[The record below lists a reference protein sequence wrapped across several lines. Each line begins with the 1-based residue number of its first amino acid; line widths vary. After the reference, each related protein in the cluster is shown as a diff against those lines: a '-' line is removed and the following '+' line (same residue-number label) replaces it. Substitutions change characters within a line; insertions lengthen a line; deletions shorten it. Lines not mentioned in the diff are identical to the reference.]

1 MMWILTIFPPLGEP
15 IEYHLKPGKTL
26 IGRNL
31 DNDIVLTDISASRVH
46 AELLCEGDEDVITI
60 RDLGST
66 NGTWVNRHRLDGPS
80 PLGVGDQ
87 IRIGGL
93 VASIYQRSQQF
104 PVLPDTQPL
113 TRDLLLE
120 SVDQHAILLHEVAKR
135 LNTVLDLDMALAE
148 VSELVRTALRAAKC
162 EVILAERFAQ
172 LPELGFPT
180 YLANQAIE
188 QRSIVS
194 VADVPNQAPSH
205 SAHLLRLRS
214 ALCMPL
220 MRGNDVIALLYVY
233 KTDPEAKPFDQHDV
247 LLAVAIGHQ
256 AALTIERMRLLNL
269 SMRDPLTNLYN
280 RRYLEEALER
290 EGQLATRRDTVVGI
304 IMLDLDHFKDFNDT
318 FGHDAGDMLLRE
330 LAKLLSSR
338 LRGSDIACRYGGE
351 EFVLLLPDAPLEE
364 VQRLAEEMR
373 HKARGLSFVHEGK
386 TLGMITFSS
395 GVAVF
400 PDHGLTMA
408 AVLRAADAALYQAKQ
423 NGRDRVCQARRA
435 EKPA

>member
-1 MMWILTIFPPLGEP
+1 
-15 IEYHLKPGKTL
+15 
-26 IGRNL
+26 
-31 DNDIVLTDISASRVH
+31 
-46 AELLCEGDEDVITI
+46 
-60 RDLGST
+60 
-66 NGTWVNRHRLDGPS
+66 
-80 PLGVGDQ
+80 
-87 IRIGGL
+87 
-93 VASIYQRSQQF
+93 
-104 PVLPDTQPL
+104 
-113 TRDLLLE
+113 
-120 SVDQHAILLHEVAKR
+120 
-135 LNTVLDLDMALAE
+135 
-148 VSELVRTALRAAKC
+148 
-162 EVILAERFAQ
+162 
-172 LPELGFPT
+172 
-180 YLANQAIE
+180 
-188 QRSIVS
+188 
-194 VADVPNQAPSH
+194 
-205 SAHLLRLRS
+205 
-214 ALCMPL
+214 MPL

-290 EGQLATRRDTVVGI
+290 EGQLAVRRSTAVGI

-330 LAKLLSSR
+330 LAALLTSR

-364 VQRLAEEMR
+364 VQRLAEELR
-373 HKARGLSFVHEGK
+373 HRAGGLSFVHEGK

-400 PDHGLTMA
+400 PDHGPTMA

-423 NGRDRVCQARRA
+423 NGRDRVCLARPA
-435 EKPA
+435 EKSA